1 MNRTDTIN
9 EILYS
14 RIRRLQ
20 SDIAMLER
28 YVFAKFPHV
37 IAAKKREIA
46 RYEREIENNKLIAQ

>member
-37 IAAKKREIA
+37 IAAKKREIC
-46 RYEREIENNKLIAQ
+46 RYEYEIDKNKLIKQ